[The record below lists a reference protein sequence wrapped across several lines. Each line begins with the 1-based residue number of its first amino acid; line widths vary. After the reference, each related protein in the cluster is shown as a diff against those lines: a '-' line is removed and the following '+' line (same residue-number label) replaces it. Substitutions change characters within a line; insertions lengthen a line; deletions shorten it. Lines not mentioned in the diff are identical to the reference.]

1 MTLSPLGASALLVAD
16 GGRKGKIG
24 SVMFRFGK
32 ERNVKLEKQ
41 ETESKV
47 EEGFQ
52 GLLRRFNK
60 VNRTLGVREHL

>member
-16 GGRKGKIG
+16 GGRKGKTG

-32 ERNVKLEKQ
+32 ERNMKLEKQ
-41 ETESKV
+41 TESKV

-52 GLLRRFNK
+52 GLF
-60 VNRTLGVREHL
+60 REDVSTK